1 MLCRN
6 NVVISLKGR
15 FVSYLIATCALI
27 AAWFAQFFVVF
38 PVESAIRG
46 DGSGVIAYSY
56 LFLPHGIK
64 VLVALLF
71 MASGLP
77 IIFGV
82 QLLAGVYFGNDLPYA
97 VWGALL
103 GSIAVLAPLW
113 LINLTMNRKLNQR
126 IWNIQQSN
134 FSLFRLTFAVCVAA
148 ALLNSVAQATL
159 AQLMLQIEA
168 NYTVQLGFLIGDI
181 FGGFVCVIA
190 AIMIAR
196 YMLRRYGYAF

>member
-1 MLCRN
+1 M
-6 NVVISLKGR
+6 KGR

-46 DGSGVIAYSY
+46 DGSGVITYSY

-103 GSIAVLAPLW
+103 ALTAFADKSGEASGFTFARYCDLVGNDNAVSRAQFFKSLDVLLVSRAIEKTGSPRPATYVLA
-113 LINLTMNRKLNQR
+113 
-126 IWNIQQSN
+126 S
-134 FSLFRLTFAVCVAA
+134 
-148 ALLNSVAQATL
+148 
-159 AQLMLQIEA
+159 
-168 NYTVQLGFLIGDI
+168 
-181 FGGFVCVIA
+181 
-190 AIMIAR
+190 
-196 YMLRRYGYAF
+196 